1 MPITRQNAN
10 RTLSNLTSP
19 TAMNVDLEFATGADL
34 EIGDDRYAFKAKID
48 NDAGVKF
55 NVTDVSVDFMSTL
68 GVDQAK
74 VFIATG
80 IIRKGTVRVSTQF
93 DKTNATL
100 AAITGLTR
108 ALLAGRTYKF
118 KAVLFV
124 DANVTGG
131 SKYTISA
138 TGGLTATAIIFN
150 INLLDNATMAHTI
163 TSRQIAI
170 NGNAGQAGTTAGL
183 CVIEGL
189 ITVGVAGNLV
199 IGFAQNTASGTSSV
213 LVGSYLEIE
222 EVA

>member
-1 MPITRQNAN
+1 MPITRQSAN
-10 RTLSNLTSP
+10 RTLSNLLSP
-19 TAMNVDLEFATGADL
+19 TAANVDLEFATGADL
-34 EIGDDRYAFKAKID
+34 EIGDNRYAFKAKVD

-55 NVTDVSVDFMSTL
+55 NSTDVSVDFMSTF

-74 VFIATG
+74 VFVNTG

-100 AAITGLTR
+100 TAITGLTR
-108 ALLAGRTYKF
+108 ALLAGKTYKF
-118 KAVLFV
+118 KVVLFV
-124 DANVTGG
+124 NADVTGG
-131 SKYTISA
+131 SKYTIGQ

-189 ITVGVAGNLV
+189 ITVNVAGSLTV
-199 IGFAQNTASGTSSV
+199 AFAQNAASGTSSV
-213 LVGSYLEIE
+213 LVGSSLEIE